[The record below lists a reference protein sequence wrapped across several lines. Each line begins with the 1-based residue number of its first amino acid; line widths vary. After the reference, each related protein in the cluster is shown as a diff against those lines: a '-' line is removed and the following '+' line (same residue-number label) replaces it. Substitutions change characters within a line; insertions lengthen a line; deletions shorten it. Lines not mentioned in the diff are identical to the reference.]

1 MSPKT
6 IPETAPKNSTP
17 LSEACKAINKQKTNA
32 AAKTTTPASHA
43 PLSPLSQTSAPLN
56 PRQPPQ
62 KSRTRHRKPKRLLRS
77 RSPSP
82 LSPSTIST
90 YRHGESAGRELESGA
105 RFSYT
110 EKEGQRFNAW
120 DNRPKERD
128 LLLGGESAVGLERTG
143 NGDWEKG
150 RDGREKVSV
159 VDSYA
164 NIVMAMDRNVIS
176 EGEGKESGRRDKGW
190 GEGEVGG
197 GREEERAVD
206 GKEDEGEGNLVV
218 DGKDDGEDDIELKRK
233 RRRTRTRAERREVLR
248 LRWAREFKE
257 VKEETEGREDGT
269 DEVKGNDDGNVETG
283 L

>member
-17 LSEACKAINKQKTNA
+17 LSEARKAINKQKTNA

-43 PLSPLSQTSAPLN
+43 PLSPLSPTSAPLN
-56 PRQPPQ
+56 PPPPPQ

-82 LSPSTIST
+82 PSPSTIST
-90 YRHGESAGRELESGA
+90 YRHGESAGRESESGA

-110 EKEGQRFNAW
+110 EKEGQRTERA
-120 DNRPKERD
+120 RD

-159 VDSYA
+159 VDSYP

-197 GREEERAVD
+197 GREEERAGD

-218 DGKDDGEDDIELKRK
+218 DGKDGGEDDIELKRK

-269 DEVKGNDDGNVETG
+269 DEVKGNYDGNVETG
-283 L
+283 M